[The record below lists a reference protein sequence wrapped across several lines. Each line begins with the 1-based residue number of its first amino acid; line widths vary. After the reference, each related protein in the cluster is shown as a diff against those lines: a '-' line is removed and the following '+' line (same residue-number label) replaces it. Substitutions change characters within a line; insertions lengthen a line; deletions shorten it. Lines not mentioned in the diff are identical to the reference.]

1 VENVHNNVI
10 SKYIRTPYIGNF
22 KSSLM
27 VGEGTRI
34 SVTVEVKSN
43 LITAF
48 YRFSR
53 EKSSPRNRMTVV
65 IR

>member
-1 VENVHNNVI
+1 
-10 SKYIRTPYIGNF
+10 
-22 KSSLM
+22 M
-27 VGEGTRI
+27 VGGGTRI
-34 SVTVEVKSN
+34 SVTVEAKSN

-53 EKSSPRNRMTVV
+53 EKSSPRNRMIVV